1 MGSPLWTGFSSV
13 ALDPFILLL
22 IFAGVAVGIIF
33 GSIPGL
39 TATMAVVMFLPMT
52 YTMTPIQ
59 GISTL
64 VALYIGGISGGL
76 ISAILLNIPG
86 TPSSVATCFDGSP
99 MAKKGEAGKA
109 LGAGIVFSF
118 LGTLLGVGVLVVISP
133 LLARVA
139 IQFGAYEYCALSI
152 FSLSMVIA
160 LSGRDLTK
168 GLISAVLGA
177 IWATVGLAPI
187 DSKARYTFGFIEMT
201 AGFKLLVFLIG
212 IFAITEVIKFAEEVR
227 SDIRYDIREDVKVKG
242 FGFSFSEFRSQ
253 FLNTIRSALI
263 GIGIGIL
270 PGIGGGVS
278 CMLSYTAAKNSSR
291 HPEKFGT
298 GIIDGVVASE
308 TPKFPAIL

>member
-1 MGSPLWTGFSSV
+1 MTSPIWAGFSSV

-118 LGTLLGVGVLVVISP
+118 LGTMLGVGVLVVISP
-133 LLARVA
+133 LLASVA
-139 IQFGAYEYCALSI
+139 IQFGAYEYCALSV

-177 IWATVGLAPI
+177 IWATVGLAPSI
-187 DSKARYTFGFIEMT
+187 QGRGTPS
-201 AGFKLLVFLIG
+201 
-212 IFAITEVIKFAEEVR
+212 
-227 SDIRYDIREDVKVKG
+227 
-242 FGFSFSEFRSQ
+242 
-253 FLNTIRSALI
+253 
-263 GIGIGIL
+263 
-270 PGIGGGVS
+270 VS
-278 CMLSYTAAKNSSR
+278 LS
-291 HPEKFGT
+291 
-298 GIIDGVVASE
+298 
-308 TPKFPAIL
+308 